1 MSVNGIEAVGFT
13 PYVPPTLST
22 GAAGGAA
29 GVGGV
34 TTPSVSGVQ
43 STSGPE
49 FGNLV
54 LDGLDRLDSLQK
66 TSDGLAVQAATGT
79 LTNLHDYT
87 IAATQAAHLAYV
99 RTGAPEVD
107 ATSRAGLKGL
117 TEVLLQRTSADVG
130 DPVGL
135 SFFRFPLRDHEEAAA
150 VDGLV
155 HGFAVG
161 CVLSHGRH
169 SFDVCWFAGL

>member
-22 GAAGGAA
+22 GAAGSVGSA
-29 GVGGV
+29 GSIG
-34 TTPSVSGVQ
+34 TPSTQGVQ

-54 LDGLDRLDSLQK
+54 LDGLDRLDSVQK

-87 IAATQAAHLAYV
+87 IAATQAAVTTQVTVAV
-99 RTGAPEVD
+99 RNKAV
-107 ATSRAGLKGL
+107 
-117 TEVLLQRTSADVG
+117 
-130 DPVGL
+130 
-135 SFFRFPLRDHEEAAA
+135 EAFNEIMRMQ
-150 VDGLV
+150 V
-155 HGFAVG
+155 
-161 CVLSHGRH
+161 
-169 SFDVCWFAGL
+169 